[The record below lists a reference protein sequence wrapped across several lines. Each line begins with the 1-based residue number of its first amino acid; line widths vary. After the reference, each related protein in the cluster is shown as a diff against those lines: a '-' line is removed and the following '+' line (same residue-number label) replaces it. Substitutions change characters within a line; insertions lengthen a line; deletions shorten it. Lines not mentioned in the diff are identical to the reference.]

1 MGEPQP
7 AGAASPD
14 AVLNSS
20 DPEDQQST
28 IIGVCV
34 MLMILTFA
42 FLSIRLYSN
51 FRITRVGGFDDCM
64 F

>member
-1 MGEPQP
+1 MDKIQP
-7 AGAASPD
+7 AGPASPG
-14 AVLNSS
+14 AVLNSD

-34 MLMILTFA
+34 MLMILAFA

-51 FRITRVGGFDDCM
+51 FMITRVGGYDDCM
-64 F
+64 S

>member
-1 MGEPQP
+1 MSGLQP
-7 AGAASPD
+7 AGPAPPG
-14 AVLNSS
+14 VTPNFI

-34 MLMILTFA
+34 ILIILTLTFS
-42 FLSIRLYSN
+42 FIRLYSN
-51 FRITRVGGFDDCM
+51 FIIVRAGGYGDCV